1 MTKIIKKGGDNLVI
15 KVGVLIQKNK
25 GLILIR
31 EKSWMDG
38 LYHWNIIKGTFEPE
52 KDRDFIA
59 TAKRESREE
68 ANASINVV
76 GLLNIL
82 YLRKNKRSF
91 IQFNFVADLV
101 GSRFYI
107 SPKRKQ
113 RKFRKDEDIVE
124 VKMFTKRELRNMKKK
139 DFIGE
144 RTYTTIQ
151 DWLRGRKHEKDLI
164 KKVRTY

>member
-1 MTKIIKKGGDNLVI
+1 MDN
-15 KVGVLIQKNK
+15 
-25 GLILIR
+25 
-31 EKSWMDG
+31 S
-38 LYHWNIIKGTFEPE
+38 YHWNIIKGTFEPE
-52 KDRDFIA
+52 KDKDFIE

-91 IQFNFVADLV
+91 IQFNFVANLI
-101 GSRFYI
+101 GSKFHI
-107 SPKRKQ
+107 SQRHKQ
-113 RKFRKDEDIVE
+113 RKFRKDEDIAE
-124 VKMFTKRELRNMKKK
+124 VKMFTKKEVKNIRKG

-144 RTYTTIQ
+144 RTYITIK
-151 DWLRGRKHEKDLI
+151 DWLKNKKSQRGLI